1 MLGNTILFTCGDVK
15 DLSLWSRTGGAYAAD
30 YYGQGDESPAR
41 AEADEPIDIVL
52 GQGSSSA
59 DAPTDDPQQ
68 PPLPAATEGTL
79 AILDAVPPIEVD
91 LKEPERERNAT
102 DESMPSVTERPTVDD
117 GTLITP
123 SNLTATTSY
132 ISNTTATHVVNDVD
146 GVPVETYSEKVK
158 PPEPI
163 PSGGTEDQANQYV
176 PRNVLL
182 AAAIAQPFVLKVRGF
197 VLNVADQLSRD
208 PCPCIP
214 CQSQKHVERRRRSST
229 GSIATM
235 FTHVR

>member
-1 MLGNTILFTCGDVK
+1 MIPGHGKDHCYFSGGPFEDEKVESGVHAKLPVEIVVDTKGMLEAGCEIFMTESEGFLTASMCLATQSCSPVATSRILVSG
-15 DLSLWSRTGGAYAAD
+15 REQGGG

-102 DESMPSVTERPTVDD
+102 DESLPSVTERPTM
-117 GTLITP
+117 
-123 SNLTATTSY
+123 A
-132 ISNTTATHVVNDVD
+132 
-146 GVPVETYSEKVK
+146 
-158 PPEPI
+158 
-163 PSGGTEDQANQYV
+163 
-176 PRNVLL
+176 R
-182 AAAIAQPFVLKVRGF
+182 
-197 VLNVADQLSRD
+197 
-208 PCPCIP
+208 
-214 CQSQKHVERRRRSST
+214 
-229 GSIATM
+229 
-235 FTHVR
+235 